1 MEPKY
6 MINEDG
12 EFVEVRCF
20 STNEPLICSDDDY
33 EWLNTWLEED
43 DYEDEQFNY

>member
-12 EFVEVRCF
+12 EFIEVKLPK
-20 STNEPLICSDDDY
+20 SESLYVSDEDY

-43 DYEDEQFNY
+43 NYEDEQYNY